1 MRRMFCVLFAGLAC
15 MLIADQ
21 IAPAQ
26 QKGEQKKG
34 QPDLPDLVA
43 ALKASPGCLGVDT
56 AATTSGKQVIFAW
69 FEDKKAVLKWYY
81 GDVHKQVMKQLAPG
95 ITNPNPLKEVAEES
109 GPIMVVASVTL
120 AKEGKFKQVKLPIT
134 QIAIE
139 LYQPLPGGA
148 YLGGRFAPASV
159 KVPHLRDYTPKE
171 KEKE

>member
-1 MRRMFCVLFAGLAC
+1 MRAMFCVLLAGLAC
-15 MLIADQ
+15 LLIAHQ
-21 IAPAQ
+21 LAPAQ

-34 QPDLPDLVA
+34 PDLPDLVA

-81 GDVHKQVMKQLAPG
+81 GDVHKQVMKELTPG
-95 ITNPNPLKEVAEES
+95 ITNPNPLKHVAEDS
-109 GPIMVVASVTL
+109 GPIMVLASVTL

-148 YLGGRFAPASV
+148 FLGGRFAPASV